1 MFVLAFE
8 SISNRVGIG
17 TSHTPLHLTLTMV
30 SYYYLALLP
39 LLYSI
44 RNSLPLAWT
53 ARVFYIIHSRSIAS
67 TPSFHPLVP
76 QALSYFLPK
85 LFPPRLK
92 KGVTTAVKPYQVLS
106 CLPPPNSSIFDLA
119 STSNHVASVD
129 ECDMNMHLSNSSY
142 PKNL

>member
-1 MFVLAFE
+1 
-8 SISNRVGIG
+8 
-17 TSHTPLHLTLTMV
+17 MV

-39 LLYSI
+39 LLYTI

-53 ARVFYIIHSRSIAS
+53 TRVFYIIHTRSIAS

-76 QALSYFLPK
+76 KLLSYILPK
-85 LFPPRLK
+85 LFPPRQQ

-106 CLPPPNSSIFDLA
+106 CLPAPNSSIFNLT
-119 STSNHVASVD
+119 STSKHVASVD